1 MKKLTSH
8 YYSYRERDDA
18 IMTGEV
24 VAEVRRNNGF
34 STYFEGKTNNKT
46 V

>member
-24 VAEVRRNNGF
+24 VAEVRRNNWILNIF
-34 STYFEGKTNNKT
+34 
-46 V
+46 